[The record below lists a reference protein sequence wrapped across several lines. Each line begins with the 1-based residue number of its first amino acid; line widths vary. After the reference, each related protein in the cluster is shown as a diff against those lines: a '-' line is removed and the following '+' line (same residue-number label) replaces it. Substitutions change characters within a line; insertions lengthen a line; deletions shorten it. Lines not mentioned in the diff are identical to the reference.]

1 MSDETSETGETSE
14 RASAAPRA
22 SAKRLRDRVRRA
34 HGARVFR
41 VDADGE
47 EEIDPDEIEEGGR
60 YVVEHGG
67 TRATVATSTR
77 ASREVYGAALTSAVT
92 RAFESTAEQQAA
104 LIGRL
109 DVRLR
114 DAEEREDKLRA
125 RVRELERELEEAREG
140 SDDDELLTTL
150 TELAQVYVER
160 GTRAEIARWIN
171 ERLLPAAESA
181 DERDA
186 LAEIAARALN
196 AAPSPTKGLA
206 S

>member
-1 MSDETSETGETSE
+1 MSDEASETGETSE

-47 EEIDPDEIEEGGR
+47 EEIDSDEIEEGGR

-67 TRATVATSTR
+67 TRATIATSAR
-77 ASREVYGAALTSAVT
+77 ASREVHGAALTSAVT
-92 RAFESTAEQQAA
+92 RAFESTAEH
-104 LIGRL
+104 
-109 DVRLR
+109 
-114 DAEEREDKLRA
+114 
-125 RVRELERELEEAREG
+125 ELEAAREG

-150 TELAQVYVER
+150 SELAQVYVER

-171 ERLLPAAESA
+171 DRLLPAAESA

-196 AAPSPTKGLA
+196 AAPAPTKGLA

>member
-1 MSDETSETGETSE
+1 MSESETSETSE
-14 RASAAPRA
+14 RVSAAPRA

-34 HGARVFR
+34 HGARVYR

-67 TRATVATSTR
+67 TRATIATSSR
-77 ASREVYGAALTSAVT
+77 ASREVHGAALTSAVT
-92 RAFESTAEQQAA
+92 RAFESTAEQQSA

-109 DVRLR
+109 DTRLR

-125 RVRELERELEEAREG
+125 RVRELELELEEAREG
-140 SDDDELLTTL
+140 GDDDELLTTL
-150 TELAQVYVER
+150 SELARVYVER

-171 ERLLPAAESA
+171 DRLLPAAEST

-196 AAPSPTKGLA
+196 AAPAPKGVA